1 MWPMNFQYHS
11 QAAATSYGCVGY
23 VKMVAYFSCA
33 AVQTFQEAEI
43 HVFRVYGHWSSA
55 NKVRVSIS

>member
-1 MWPMNFQYHS
+1 MWPINFQYHS
-11 QAAATSYGCVGY
+11 HYTLLLCRIRQNGGI
-23 VKMVAYFSCA
+23 FHSCA

-43 HVFRVYGHWSSA
+43 HVFRVYGHGSSA